1 MRGLKRLLD
10 EESFW
15 AQGRSLADL
24 KKMLRGSDA
33 VVSAWSEGNVVGFG
47 RATSDGIFRAVL
59 WDVVV
64 AREFQGQGVGKRLV
78 NEVLEN
84 EKVKNAKIKYV
95 MTTNSAKFYER
106 YGFIEIMKQKCLK
119 LE

>member
-33 VVSAWSEGNVVGFG
+33 VVSAWSEGKVVGFG

-59 WDVVV
+59 WDIVVT
-64 AREFQGQGVGKRLV
+64 REFQGQGLGKRLV

-84 EKVKNAKIKYV
+84 EKVKSAKIKYV
-95 MTTNSAKFYER
+95 MTTNSSKFYEKI
-106 YGFIEIMKQKCLK
+106 GFMRITTQKCLK
-119 LE
+119 IE